1 MRDAQHP
8 YCIPLAPAGMWW
20 HPAATDAAAGL
31 LPGILAETLGSSP
44 AAAAAAAAANVE
56 DGVLPAAF
64 AR

>member
-1 MRDAQHP
+1 
-8 YCIPLAPAGMWW
+8 MWW

-31 LPGILAETLGSSP
+31 LPGILAETLGNSP